1 MRARIDIDHALAD
14 HNLLGAALG
23 DLAPW
28 KVWRVVLKAAF
39 ALGLG
44 TDEERA
50 IFEEISGSR
59 PLPAKRVRELW
70 AIVAR
75 RGGKSRMAAAI
86 GVYLA
91 LFVPRNLAPGEV
103 GEVTIIAATR
113 EQASV
118 VFKYVVGFLQVSPV
132 LRQEIEVVTQH
143 EVRLRGN
150 VVLSTR
156 AGNYRTVRGRT
167 LLAAIIDEVA
177 FLRDE
182 TSSTPDIETYRALLP
197 ALATTGG
204 MLIGISTPY
213 RRIGLLHQKHR
224 DYFGV
229 DDPDVLVVAGAS
241 QQFNPTLDSSV
252 IERAR
257 ASDPEAARAEWEGEF
272 RSDIAAFLDDATI
285 EAAVDHARPIEL
297 PPLPAH
303 RYQAFIDASGGRGDA
318 YTIALAHKEGE
329 RVVVD
334 AVRGRHP
341 PFDPQAVTQEFAA
354 LVKQYRCSSVV
365 GDNYAAAWVETAWR
379 DAGVSYKRSDQ
390 PKSQLYVEALP
401 LFARGLVSM
410 PDHARLTRELR
421 LLERRIHRS
430 GRDTVDHGRNGSDD
444 YANALCGVAVNVSAR
459 GYIDDLS
466 WVGGPASSE
475 DWQRMRLNAYIMS
488 GGTIRL

>member
-1 MRARIDIDHALAD
+1 LSVRIDIDAAILD
-14 HNLLGAALG
+14 RNLLGAALG
-23 DLAPW
+23 SLEPW
-28 KVWRVVLKAAF
+28 RTWRIVLRAAF

-44 TDEERA
+44 TDEERK
-50 IFEEISGSR
+50 IFEEISGGR

-70 AIVAR
+70 AVVAR
-75 RGGKSRMAAAI
+75 RGGKSRIAALI
-86 GVYLA
+86 GCYLA
-91 LFVPRNLAPGEV
+91 CFLPRNLAPGEV

-118 VFKYVVGFLQVSPV
+118 VFKYVVGFLQASPV
-132 LRQEIEVVTQH
+132 LRQEIESITTT
-143 EVRLRGN
+143 EVRLHGN

-182 TSSTPDIETYRALLP
+182 TSSMPDIETYRALRP

-213 RRIGLLHQKHR
+213 RRTGLLHQKHR

-285 EAAVDHARPIEL
+285 EAAIDYARPAEL

-303 RYQAFIDASGGRGDA
+303 RYVAFVDASGGRGDA

-329 RVVVD
+329 RIIID
-334 AVRGRHP
+334 AIRGRHP
-341 PFDPQAVTQEFAA
+341 PFDPQSVTQEFAA
-354 LVKQYRCSSVV
+354 LVKAYRCHQVV

-379 DAGVSYKRSDQ
+379 DAGLTYRRSPQ
-390 PKSQLYVEALP
+390 PKSALYVEALP
-401 LFARGLVSM
+401 LFARGLVVM
-410 PDHARLTRELR
+410 PDHAQLTRELR
-421 LLERRIHRS
+421 LLERRTHRS
-430 GRDTVDHGRNGSDD
+430 GKDTVDHGPRGSDD

-488 GGTIRL
+488 GGTFRM